1 MCNSIHVNCL
11 ADEAS
16 QPHVSEPAAVAEES
30 AQATPSL
37 PDTTGH
43 AATGSK
49 TSRSTRSAQQDSGT
63 QAVHQF
69 PSPPKA
75 RTRGGRRAQ
84 TAKEAPVAAA
94 KPSRTR
100 RGVKQ
105 QPVVEEAALEEA
117 KPAQSVQAPQT
128 VSDSAETGSA
138 EDKSGAGHPTSAAS
152 PHSKDDTPQHVERH
166 TLSDAGAARADD
178 CNSLQHSAAAAEDAR
193 SPSAS
198 PQMEPPQS
206 LARSGK
212 RKESPNAPSP
222 VTKRPHQELPLAQP
236 AASPQ
241 PDVLKQSEAVANDA
255 TEQASCMLVD
265 EDTGIDSNRQHTQE
279 DPEIPTEELELQSSD
294 VADDAGLSAADD
306 ASMLPESSPVQQA
319 ASISDSEADDSA
331 GSQVEANQIQSS
343 PLQPDQAADQRSAHA
358 STSSP
363 VLPAQSAAQQDISPH
378 SIVDVEAP
386 AHDNAADP
394 TEPASVA
401 DVDLTAESPHPT
413 SPPAALAIAPAEVD
427 QPTQD
432 VAAIADV
439 EQVASSDKD
448 SMLETASAV
457 ALPGTAE
464 AVPAKQGQ
472 GAASSTA
479 PEAGPGLGR
488 NLVSAIRSFL
498 PGSKAPEPQLAAGK
512 KPVKVCCLLYVCKA
526 ATSSSCHNLAH

>member
-1 MCNSIHVNCL
+1 M
-11 ADEAS
+11 
-16 QPHVSEPAAVAEES
+16 AEES

-49 TSRSTRSAQQDSGT
+49 TTRSTRSAQQDSGT

-105 QPVVEEAALEEA
+105 QPVVEDAALEEA

-166 TLSDAGAARADD
+166 TLSDAGAAPADGR
-178 CNSLQHSAAAAEDAR
+178 NSLQHSAAAAEDAR

-265 EDTGIDSNRQHTQE
+265 DRTQLPQIQDTGIDSNGQHTQE
-279 DPEIPTEELELQSSD
+279 DPEIPTEELELQISD
-294 VADDAGLSAADD
+294 VADEAGPSAADD

-343 PLQPDQAADQRSAHA
+343 PLQPDQAADQRGAHA

-363 VLPAQSAAQQDISPH
+363 VLPAQSAAQQDTSPH
-378 SIVDVEAP
+378 NVVDVEAP

-413 SPPAALAIAPAEVD
+413 SPPAAPAMAPAEVD

-439 EQVASSDKD
+439 EQVANSDKD

-526 ATSSSCHNLAH
+526 ATSSSYHNLAH

>member
-1 MCNSIHVNCL
+1 M
-11 ADEAS
+11 
-16 QPHVSEPAAVAEES
+16 SEPAAVAEEP
-30 AQATPSL
+30 AQATLSL

-43 AATGSK
+43 AATGRK
-49 TSRSTRSAQQDSGT
+49 TTRTTRSAQQDSGT
-63 QAVHQF
+63 QAVHQL

-105 QPVVEEAALEEA
+105 QPVVEDAAPEEA
-117 KPAQSVQAPQT
+117 KPAQFVQAPQT
-128 VSDSAETGSA
+128 VSDRAETGGA

-152 PHSKDDTPQHVERH
+152 PHSKDDSPQHVERH
-166 TLSDAGAARADD
+166 TLSSAGAAPADGR
-178 CNSLQHSAAAAEDAR
+178 NSLQHSAAAAEDAC

-212 RKESPNAPSP
+212 RKESPNAPSS
-222 VTKRPHQELPLAQP
+222 VTKRLHQELPSAQP

-241 PDVLKQSEAVANDA
+241 PDVLKQTEAVA

-265 EDTGIDSNRQHTQE
+265 DSTQVPQIQYTGIDSNEQHTQE
-279 DPEIPTEELELQSSD
+279 DPEIPTEELELQISD
-294 VADDAGLSAADD
+294 VADEAGPSAADD
-306 ASMLPESSPVQQA
+306 ASMLPESSSVQQA
-319 ASISDSEADDSA
+319 VSISDSEADESA
-331 GSQVEANQIQSS
+331 RSQVEANQIQNS
-343 PLQPDQAADQRSAHA
+343 PLQPDQAADQRGAHA

-378 SIVDVEAP
+378 NIVDVEAP

-401 DVDLTAESPHPT
+401 DIDLTAESPHPA

-439 EQVASSDKD
+439 EQVANSDKD

-512 KPVKVCCLLYVCKA
+512 KPVKVCCLLYVCQA
-526 ATSSSCHNLAH
+526 ATPSSYHNLAH